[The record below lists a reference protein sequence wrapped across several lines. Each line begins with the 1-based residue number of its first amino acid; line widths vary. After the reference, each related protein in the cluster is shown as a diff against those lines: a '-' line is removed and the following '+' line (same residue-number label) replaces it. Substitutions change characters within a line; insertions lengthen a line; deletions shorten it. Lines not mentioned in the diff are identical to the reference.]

1 MNAIQYVKNVGKSF
15 GYASIDVL
23 KSYNPA
29 FTSMASAAKDLS
41 SDLYQSIK
49 DFKYNA
55 SNKMSGDE
63 QSLVGQA
70 KDVVFDFWK
79 NTREDLLSGNF
90 YNKQRIKQVE
100 DEQMSAMFGD
110 LSFDFNLDD
119 DFGDFEFDDDNEVSA
134 DTKVE
139 ADIQVQTTKA
149 MIQSMDNVGAKVAG
163 TVSTTVVKSTDYIV
177 AAQERASKAMYDLTS
192 RGFGQVGT
200 GLAALNANMS
210 TIVTLAEPLTIHMQ
224 NSANFYTKSS
234 EYQAKTLELLG
245 KIVENTSPKSL
256 SNGKKS
262 KTQYTINDLMTDG
275 IIDVKAYSEMVMGN
289 IRSYTDMI
297 GSIFGMMGGVKGAGS
312 EVTKS
317 PLTFAL
323 NGAIKKM
330 MPKLL
335 KDSMENLNGMFEGF
349 FTSILGGMKDK
360 QFPGILDLIKDMF
373 LPRSNFRGSKLDPGN
388 YVKGKVD
395 WDGKSRRALL
405 EVIPTQLG
413 QIVAALT
420 GGPVKIYDFESGRW
434 KTRSDLQ
441 KEWRDKEVSHARSSS
456 GDLYWNAN
464 SALRN
469 LESAG
474 TITANRREQMSSQ
487 IDSYL
492 TTALLS
498 GDSEFL
504 KVFERDF
511 DYKKFGMD
519 KQTYN
524 FLKALLQHAKKNKK
538 GKFMMEFP
546 AGVYT
551 GRESFGSMIES
562 LNEDGSSV
570 FNTLFNKTEDSEKS
584 KLFLGTDQYNHDM
597 FYYLQGIFLHTKHV
611 SDNLPLL
618 INGGGKKVKGS
629 KIDRGAIRPISD
641 ISLSLSDNDKNSID
655 NKNLKTGKARLDKNS
670 LNKAFDYAFD
680 IERVTFK
687 DKELQSYY
695 DAKENFKLDHPDRD
709 WSKSDKFDA
718 DKEEKIEK
726 ELKAKGFFDGVKDQ
740 LSKTGA
746 GKAIGKFFDSISS
759 ILKIPADKMTDLY
772 NKMSDGLIN
781 ALYGTKSNKD
791 DSLFGMIK
799 LFFTDPREASKRMG
813 RKLFGEKGEDGKR
826 TGGVFSNFANS
837 TIDNLKGAGKW
848 FTKRL
853 GGSAA
858 NGKQISRTGMVAVSE
873 GELILPAELN
883 PYYNKKVNKS
893 KQYRDE
899 LDAIR
904 TFYGNFA
911 NGGQAGSRVASQ
923 VYDDKTKRIIFFD
936 ENGNEIGSRPETAK
950 EKLRRLG
957 KEKMNSFRNSSN
969 VRKTIDFGADSAR
982 TLFEGIKSFIEN
994 IMPSKEEV
1002 EDEKKIIGGKI
1013 SDIFKDLKNES
1024 GAMGAGAILGSGV
1037 SLLTGGL
1044 ISPILGAGIGAATG
1058 LVIKSKKVQD
1068 ILFGEEDKNG
1078 DKTGGLLSKNISNF
1092 LSKNLPDIA
1101 VGGTIGAAG
1110 GLFMGSPVLGAILG
1124 STIGFAKSSKAAK
1137 DYLFG
1142 EEVFITDEK
1151 GNKKSIGRR
1160 DNGIVSREL
1169 QKKIKKALPNIGAG
1183 ALAGMIAGPFGIA
1196 GNIMVGSALGYAS
1209 TTGKFQNWLFGE
1221 KDKDGKRSGGFVGLI
1236 KENLIEPI
1244 VGIFDKLTQEIKNT
1258 VQDTFHELGKGIRK
1272 FLMDRVRKSRVGNKV
1287 IEGAKKIGGKI
1298 SNGLI
1303 KAPGAV
1309 LKAGNNWLGSRAL
1322 NRGYMIRDRK
1332 SPTGWK
1338 SSIERQN
1345 YREELGL
1352 QNSGFYAG
1360 VDSILSGF
1368 NTQDELDDF
1377 NNMLNN
1383 FYDPTKGFDRDITRS
1398 RDRMQNTFENSSVDG
1413 KVATKIMDAMKKQDW
1428 DTVNSLSK
1436 KLDPDKDKIILNEI
1450 NKEMSIQ
1457 QNAHTKSSK
1466 VLGIKAQLEQMMGG
1480 KLKDGDIRRIQELAE
1495 NEGKARNLESKED
1508 KEKREARNAMIKVPN
1523 LLDDIIEIMLKD
1535 ENILNKP
1542 KYKSSRV
1549 NKKMEEITSG
1559 KSSDTPEEG
1568 ETKEMG
1574 GETHEFINGQWVNKG
1589 EHELKNKF
1597 MSTLSDHFPRLSA
1610 GLSKVSD
1617 MFGNLK
1623 EKLFGKGDED
1633 GKGKGLFTN
1642 LFDKF
1647 FGDESPISSAIS
1659 AFMGGAVGTKLSKVL
1674 KSFTLKNLIT
1684 NIAAPALFGMAFT
1697 GSFDRMAKKFGWGKG
1712 DKDSNVYYTD
1722 DGSTYTVGETV
1733 DKNGN
1738 TVETFTNTETG
1749 ETTTTPPSNLRVRSG
1764 DTASLSEKL
1773 QYNTARGILTNT
1785 KSVGS
1790 VVFGRTSIGK
1800 SITGGING
1808 LKNKV
1813 GSAYSKASK
1822 YITRSAN
1829 KGLGLGKGSVDDY
1842 AARFLSNDL
1851 TEGILKYCSKLKTVP
1866 VLKKIDWDG
1875 LAAKLATKCSKAL
1888 TSNAAKSI
1896 ASFASNAVIWI
1907 KVAFIVADFTTGYED
1922 AATTLGIKNP
1932 SVGER
1937 IIAGLLRAIKN
1948 FIPIIGTLIPDDLL
1962 VDIFV
1967 EFVAPL
1973 FGMNIEEFKA
1983 ERQAVNDEVAAYNAA
1998 NGTNYDWEQYNKTVR
2013 QDYTWTERI
2022 GNAASTTWDQTKTK
2036 FSNMKKG
2043 IKEKGFGGYV
2053 KDTFN
2058 GMLGDFTS
2066 AYKENGGG
2074 ISGIFSGIGN
2084 TFGNMLPGLFGD
2096 ITRAHS
2102 NIMAYATRGEIGN
2115 LWKVTLPDFSG
2126 GGMNGDVET
2135 AVPGIFS
2142 KIIGQIP
2149 LIVTKLSATPIALF
2163 SKVSIGIKNIFTG
2176 IIEKVKTG
2184 ISVIQQQREYGAE
2197 TISDPEST
2205 LSDLFT
2211 FPEDDPE
2218 NPISGLMKAALIP
2231 QRLIGAAGALIG
2243 TAFKK
2248 IGAGIQKPIEAA
2260 KTGINNIS
2268 NLSLQLLEASNKGDF
2283 ESLWTIEAEDTE
2295 GDPLGGVSKG
2305 LLFAGKLGLTIPT
2318 AFSWIGN
2325 KIFDSITKKIT
2336 AVKDDTTSLK
2346 EKLGELKDDTDVE
2359 FKASTDNPIGTVYNV
2374 IFGVSKMIYGLFDIV
2389 GKIADELDIDEKI
2402 EKVKDFGTGV
2412 KEGAKNL
2419 WEDGK
2424 KAVKDT
2430 ATNAWNSG
2438 KAAAKNAANGVWNWA
2453 NNQYNAA
2460 RDWISG
2466 GSSGFVSQ
2474 LDPKYSK
2481 MGIGGSTVG
2490 QLGCGPAAAVMAL
2503 NQYSGNM
2510 KNAVGLAN
2518 QYQSGAGTDAAFF
2531 ADYYARHG
2539 ASARYYDNTSSAGQ
2553 SNIIRSIASGSPVV
2567 LMGRDANNR
2576 SKSNSP
2582 FGPNNHYVVASGFD
2596 GAGNLIINDPESKT
2610 GSKRYSRNILRN
2622 VSLGVGIGGGNSN
2635 LVYFTNYSG
2644 GASSSTSTTREQA
2657 IWAYFKNKGYSDA
2670 ATAAIMGNL
2679 QVESGLNPAQFQYGG
2694 GPGRGLAQWECTG
2707 TRFTNLVNFARQ
2719 RGNKDWKD
2727 LDSQLEFINKELS
2740 GLSSAYWKES
2750 AKGMMNVQAKGTTFE
2765 QFKNSIDVPMA
2776 TRQFEGA
2783 YERAGKPNIE
2793 VRIQHA
2799 INFYNKYSG
2808 RTYSYSPTDSVM
2820 YSGDISGT
2828 VSNGTIGTTST
2839 TGSTGGLGILS
2850 TIYQAFGKIGDI
2862 FNGNSAST
2870 NITVTG
2876 NAGYN
2881 DQYSN
2886 LPVTTT
2892 AGGGLA
2898 KKFIEVAQSQLGT
2911 IEQGNNITP
2920 YGKFTGTDGQA
2931 WCAAFVSWCMNQA
2944 LGGNTNKLNT
2954 ALRGGKSAAVST
2966 LWDQF
2971 RNAGAMSSTPQ
2982 PGDIVIYKNNTS
2994 HTGIVES
3001 VNGNNITT
3009 IEGNTSG
3016 GNGFERNG
3024 GMVARKSFDY
3034 TKKKE
3039 LTGFGRPNWDGAN
3052 SAAGSGLI
3060 IDNVRKSPLRNSG
3073 YYSNT
3078 SNIIPINSGSKSNN
3092 TQTMSKS
3099 TAMLL
3104 SVIIDLVR
3112 ALVSN
3117 TQRID
3122 DIYNVLVNIAK
3133 TKANT
3138 DEELAGIMG
3147 ALNNINRSDEND
3159 VERSLSSLKSMV
3171 DNILASA

>member
-63 QSLVGQA
+63 QSLVGQT

-79 NTREDLLSGNF
+79 NTKEDLLSGNF

-100 DEQMSAMFGD
+100 DEQMAAMFGD

-210 TIVTLAEPLTIHMQ
+210 TMVTLAEPLTIHMQ

-655 NKNLKTGKARLDKNS
+655 NKNPKTGKARLDKNS

-746 GKAIGKFFDSISS
+746 GKAISKFFDSISS
-759 ILKIPADKMTDLY
+759 ILKIPANKMTDLY
-772 NKMSDGLIN
+772 NNMSDGLIN
-781 ALYGTKSNKD
+781 ALYGTKSNKE

-799 LFFTDPREASKRMG
+799 LFFTDPREASRRMG

-837 TIDNLKGAGKW
+837 VKENLWNAGEYAASFIGGKANGARQVQRSGIAVLSKGEMIIPSEYNPNY
-848 FTKRL
+848 KRSVNKRSQYREELRIARRFL
-853 GGSAA
+853 GGFADA
-858 NGKQISRTGMVAVSE
+858 EE
-873 GELILPAELN
+873 GPMYN
-883 PYYNKKVNKS
+883 P
-893 KQYRDE
+893 D
-899 LDAIR
+899 
-904 TFYGNFA
+904 
-911 NGGQAGSRVASQ
+911 
-923 VYDDKTKRIIFFD
+923 TKEMEWF
-936 ENGNEIGSRPETAK
+936 ENGERKTRKATVEEVRDYYT
-950 EKLRRLG
+950 
-957 KEKMNSFRNSSN
+957 KEKMANIKNSNMA
-969 VRKTIDFGADSAR
+969 KTAG
-982 TLFEGIKSFIEN
+982 
-994 IMPSKEEV
+994 
-1002 EDEKKIIGGKI
+1002 KIIGGVTTSASTLYEGFTKFMKSI
-1013 SDIFKDLKNES
+1013 LPDDKKLEQEKGIINDKVKEIFGEVKGSS
-1024 GAMGAGAILGSGV
+1024 GAMGAGAIIGGGV
-1037 SLLTGGL
+1037 SLLTGGI
-1044 ISPILGAGIGAATG
+1044 ISPILAASVGAAAG
-1058 LVIKSKKVQD
+1058 LVVRSKKVQN
-1068 ILFGEEDKNG
+1068 ILFGEEDENG

-1092 LSKNLPDIA
+1092 LAKEAPGI
-1101 VGGTIGAAG
+1101 VTGGTLGTVAG
-1110 GLFMGSPVLGAILG
+1110 TFMGSPVLGAVLG
-1124 STIGFAKSSKAAK
+1124 ATAGYIKSSKRASEW
-1137 DYLFG
+1137 LFG
-1142 EEVFITDEK
+1142 EKDL
-1151 GNKKSIGRR
+1151 
-1160 DNGIVSREL
+1160 DNGIISKEF
-1169 QKKIKKALPNIGAG
+1169 QDKIKAALPNMGAG
-1183 ALAGMIAGPFGIA
+1183 ALAGLIAGPFGIA
-1196 GNIMVGSALGYAS
+1196 GNIAVGAALGYAS
-1209 TTGKFQNWLFGE
+1209 KTSKFQDWLFGE
-1221 KDKDGKRSGGFVGLI
+1221 KGDDGKRTGGFAGLI
-1236 KENLIEPI
+1236 KENFVEPV
-1244 VGIFDKLTQEIKNT
+1244 VGIFDKMSQEIKNT
-1258 VQDTFHELGKGIRK
+1258 VRDTFHELGKSIRK
-1272 FLMDRVRKSRVGNKV
+1272 FLTDRVRKSR
-1287 IEGAKKIGGKI
+1287 IGGKVI
-1298 SNGLI
+1298 DTAKRIGGKVSRGLV
-1303 KAPGAV
+1303 KGPGAV
-1309 LKAGNNWLGSRAL
+1309 LKGINNRLGARAL

-1332 SPTGWK
+1332 SATGYK
-1338 SSIERQN
+1338 SSLDRMEYRDQLGIEN
-1345 YREELGL
+1345 T
-1352 QNSGFYAG
+1352 GFYAG
-1360 VDSILSGF
+1360 IDNLLSGF
-1368 NTQDELDDF
+1368 DTKEELDDF
-1377 NNMLNN
+1377 NLFLENY
-1383 FYDPTKGFDRDITRS
+1383 YDPTKNTDAELSRS
-1398 RDRMQNTFENSSVDG
+1398 RNKMKRTLVNSKIDKKTTNNILEAMRVGDWDRVNNLSRGLDSSLVEE
-1413 KVATKIMDAMKKQDW
+1413 IKKQSGIQKNA
-1428 DTVNSLSK
+1428 TNKANKALGYK
-1436 KLDPDKDKIILNEI
+1436 AELEKLL
-1450 NKEMSIQ
+1450 
-1457 QNAHTKSSK
+1457 
-1466 VLGIKAQLEQMMGG
+1466 GG
-1480 KLKDGDIRRIQELAE
+1480 KLSDGDIRRIQELAV
-1495 NEGKARNLESKED
+1495 NEGKARNLESHIDQKQ
-1508 KEKREARNAMIKVPN
+1508 REAVTAILEVPD
-1523 LLDDIIEIMLKD
+1523 LLHDIMGIMLKD
-1535 ENILNKP
+1535 KDTLNRTKG
-1542 KYKSSRV
+1542 KFKSSTV
-1549 NKKMEEITSG
+1549 KQAIEDASNKG
-1559 KSSDTPEEG
+1559 NTPEEG

-1597 MSTLSDHFPRLSA
+1597 MSTLTNHFPRLSA

-1659 AFMGGAVGTKLSKVL
+1659 AFMGTKFGSKLSKVV
-1674 KSFTLKNLIT
+1674 KSFTLKGLLT
-1684 NIAAPALFGMAFT
+1684 NIVTPVLFGAAFT
-1697 GSFDRMAKKFGWGKG
+1697 GAFNDIGSKFGWGK
-1712 DKDSNVYYTD
+1712 DNKESNVYYTD
-1722 DGSTYTVGETV
+1722 DGSSYTVGETV
-1733 DKNGN
+1733 DENGN

-1790 VVFGRTSIGK
+1790 VVFGRTNIGK
-1800 SITGGING
+1800 SITSGISG
-1808 LKNKV
+1808 LKNSV
-1813 GSAYSKASK
+1813 SSAYSKANK
-1822 YITRSAN
+1822 YIVRSAN

-1842 AARFLSNDL
+1842 AARFLSDDL
-1851 TEGILKYCSKLKTVP
+1851 AEGILKYCSKLKTVP
-1866 VLKKIDWDG
+1866 ILKNIDWDG
-1875 LAAKLATKCSKAL
+1875 LAAKLATKCSKVL
-1888 TSNAAKSI
+1888 TSNAAKNI
-1896 ASFASNAVIWI
+1896 ASFASTAVIWI
-1907 KVAFIVADFTTGYED
+1907 KVAFIVSDFTTGYED
-1922 AATTLGIKNP
+1922 AATTLGIKDP

-1967 EFVAPL
+1967 EYIAPL

-1983 ERQAVNDEVAAYNAA
+1983 ERQAANDEVAAYNAA
-1998 NGTNYDWEQYNKTVR
+1998 NGTNYDWEQYNKIVR

-2102 NIMAYATRGEIGN
+2102 NIMAYATRGEISN

-2135 AVPGIFS
+2135 AVPGLFS

-2260 KTGINNIS
+2260 KTGINNIT

-2644 GASSSTSTTREQA
+2644 GASSSTLTTREQA
-2657 IWAYFKNKGYSDA
+2657 IWAYFKKKGYSDA

-2707 TRFTNLVNFARQ
+2707 TRFTNLVNFAKQ

-2765 QFKNSIDVPMA
+2765 QFKNSTDVPMA

-2808 RTYSYSPTDSVM
+2808 HTYSYSPTDSVM
-2820 YSGDISGT
+2820 YSGDISDT
-2828 VSNGTIGTTST
+2828 VSNGTTDTTST

-2850 TIYQAFGKIGDI
+2850 IINQAFGKIGDI
-2862 FNGNSAST
+2862 FNGSSAST
-2870 NITVTG
+2870 DTAITENT
-2876 NAGYN
+2876 GYN

-2954 ALRGGKSAAVST
+2954 ALRGGKSAAVGT

-2971 RNAGAMSSTPQ
+2971 KNAGAMSSTPQ

-3060 IDNVRKSPLRNSG
+3060 IDNVRKSPLRNAGYSG
-3073 YYSNT
+3073 GA
-3078 SNIIPINSGSKSNN
+3078 SNIVPINSGSKSNN

-3147 ALNNINRSDEND
+3147 ALNNMNRSDEND